1 MSLTTILILSI
12 VTFLIVTL
20 ILVALLLVAKA
31 KLTPQGNVKIDINNG
46 ERVLDVNPGSSLL
59 ATLSNE
65 KIFLPSAC
73 GGGGS
78 CGMCKCQVLS
88 GGGSILPTEVGF
100 FTRKQQQRFLFP
112 RASSASRN
120 SSARW

>member
-88 GGGSILPTEVGF
+88 GGGSILPTEVGCP
-100 FTRKQQQRFLFP
+100 P
-112 RASSASRN
+112 RWDSSPASSSRTTGG
-120 SSARW
+120 SDAR

>member
-65 KIFLPSAC
+65 TCPPRWDSSPASSSRTT
-73 GGGGS
+73 GGS
-78 CGMCKCQVLS
+78 D
-88 GGGSILPTEVGF
+88 
-100 FTRKQQQRFLFP
+100 
-112 RASSASRN
+112 
-120 SSARW
+120 AR

>member
-1 MSLTTILILSI
+1 MTTILIVSI
-12 VTFLIVTL
+12 ITFLVVTL

-59 ATLSNE
+59 TTLSNE

-73 GGGGS
+73 
-78 CGMCKCQVLS
+78 M
-88 GGGSILPTEVGF
+88 SIPA
-100 FTRKQQQRFLFP
+100 P
-112 RASSASRN
+112 PC
-120 SSARW
+120 